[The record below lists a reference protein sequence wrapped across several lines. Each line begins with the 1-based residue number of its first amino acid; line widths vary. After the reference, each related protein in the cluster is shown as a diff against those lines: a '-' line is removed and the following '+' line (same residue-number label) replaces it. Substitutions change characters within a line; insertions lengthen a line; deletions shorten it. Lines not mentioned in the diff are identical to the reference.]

1 MRTLFVNDKLLMSLL
16 SSTEQ
21 ILRKL
26 IDNSEIDTSS
36 NTYTPFTLFLS
47 CMRKEHKFS
56 RKTFC
61 VAKKILMDNIFSKP
75 L

>member
-36 NTYTPFTLFLS
+36 NT
-47 CMRKEHKFS
+47 
-56 RKTFC
+56 
-61 VAKKILMDNIFSKP
+61 
-75 L
+75 